1 MNILRQLILTSCL
14 LLITC
19 QGQAGDNLTLNKET
33 KKTVNICY
41 KSLSN
46 AYTSLDAQ
54 QMTDV
59 YTSDGLYISTGGSM
73 PVIQGHSSLYKLYE
87 KYFSRLKKHNSSLDL
102 QFRVTN
108 RLTDSQTVNDVGY
121 YIVTVIPPRESKQPP
136 KQHAGKFMITF
147 RHQENGHWGI
157 WSEANSK
164 SKIKNYIKAKKVDG
178 LHYDEYYPID
188 TYLIAQ
194 Q

>member
-1 MNILRQLILTSCL
+1 MKILCQLIITSCL
-14 LLITC
+14 LFITC
-19 QGQAGDNLTLNKET
+19 QGQAGDSTKVKTET

-41 KSLSN
+41 ESLSN

-59 YTSDGLYISTGGSM
+59 YATDGLYISTGGSM
-73 PVIQGHSSLYKLYE
+73 PIIQGHPSLYKLYE

-108 RLTDSQTVNDVGY
+108 RLTDTKTVHDVGY
-121 YIVTVIPPRESKQPP
+121 YIVTVIPPQESKQPP

-147 RHQENGHWGI
+147 RQQENGDWGI

-164 SKIKNYIKAKKVDG
+164 SKIKNYIKAKKIDG
-178 LHYDEYYPID
+178 LHYDDYFPID
-188 TYLIAQ
+188 TYLVDQ